1 MQNHLLQLA
10 SFFLFATLLL
20 GNKSPNLIVILTDDQ
35 GYHDVGFNGCTDIPT
50 PHLDR
55 LAADGVKFTDGYV
68 SFPVCGPS
76 RAGLLTGRYQDRFGF
91 TTNPSVDPNNPNSG
105 LPLQEETLAQVLQK
119 VGYKSAVVGKWHM
132 GTHPNFHPHQ
142 RGFDHFFGFLAG
154 GLSYFPELLT
164 LDSLSQVS
172 RMWQWY
178 NVKLECD
185 GNTVEIEDYLTDE
198 LTNAATA
205 FIDREAQNPNPFF
218 LYLAYNAPHATL
230 QATEK
235 YLSRFSHIED
245 ERRRTYAAMVSSVDD
260 GVGRVME
267 SLRRHQIEEDTIVF
281 FLSDNGGPITKNASN
296 NDPLRGAKSDLFEGG
311 IRVPFAMQW
320 KGTIPGGQVYREPII
335 SLDIFATIAEQTGV
349 MISSERPLDGVNL
362 VPYLTGKKQG
372 APHDIL
378 YWRKFEQNGMAIRE
392 GNTKLVANTQRQK
405 NNFECYDLRA
415 DISESNNLRE
425 NQPAKNKTLITKWE
439 AWNTQMKERAFPS
452 LMEDIW
458 WER

>member
-1 MQNHLLQLA
+1 
-10 SFFLFATLLL
+10 
-20 GNKSPNLIVILTDDQ
+20 
-35 GYHDVGFNGCTDIPT
+35 
-50 PHLDR
+50 
-55 LAADGVKFTDGYV
+55 
-68 SFPVCGPS
+68 
-76 RAGLLTGRYQDRFGF
+76 
-91 TTNPSVDPNNPNSG
+91 
-105 LPLQEETLAQVLQK
+105 
-119 VGYKSAVVGKWHM
+119 
-132 GTHPNFHPHQ
+132 
-142 RGFDHFFGFLAG
+142 
-154 GLSYFPELLT
+154 
-164 LDSLSQVS
+164 
-172 RMWQWY
+172 
-178 NVKLECD
+178 
-185 GNTVEIEDYLTDE
+185 
-198 LTNAATA
+198 
-205 FIDREAQNPNPFF
+205 
-218 LYLAYNAPHATL
+218 
-230 QATEK
+230 
-235 YLSRFSHIED
+235 
-245 ERRRTYAAMVSSVDD
+245 MVSSVDD

-372 APHDIL
+372 VPHDIL